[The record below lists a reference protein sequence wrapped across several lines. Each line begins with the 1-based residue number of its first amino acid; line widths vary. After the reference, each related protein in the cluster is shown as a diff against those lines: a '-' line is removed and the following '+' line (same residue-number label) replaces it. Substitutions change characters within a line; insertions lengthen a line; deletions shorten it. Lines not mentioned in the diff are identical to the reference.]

1 MLFVANVAV
10 EQEVIVT
17 AIMIALFIFKRFCC
31 MPAQVESKPSS
42 DFALRQWP
50 EVGHV
55 STFSLEK
62 FGKQQVDANKKFW
75 PKTIKN
81 NTTV

>member
-42 DFALRQWP
+42 DFALRQ
-50 EVGHV
+50 
-55 STFSLEK
+55 
-62 FGKQQVDANKKFW
+62 
-75 PKTIKN
+75 
-81 NTTV
+81 